1 MTRFFGLC
9 LSLGI
14 ISGIM
19 GGLTSCVTKQEGT
32 LLPETQLNMSE
43 SRKAIIAV
51 IGKPREISENG
62 RELFSDF
69 YDSRGLDYEPGKS
82 GKERFYSHILIL
94 GDRRPYDI
102 RVIVLVEAKQGR
114 GFTLVGYDNEKAQRL
129 SEKIKKMLNQSR
141 DNRNF
146 IDDFKAY

>member
-1 MTRFFGLC
+1 
-9 LSLGI
+9 
-14 ISGIM
+14 M

-69 YDSRGLDYEPGKS
+69 YDSRGLDYEPGKVEM
-82 GKERFYSHILIL
+82 KDFIL
-94 GDRRPYDI
+94 
-102 RVIVLVEAKQGR
+102 
-114 GFTLVGYDNEKAQRL
+114 T
-129 SEKIKKMLNQSR
+129 S
-141 DNRNF
+141 
-146 IDDFKAY
+146 